1 MANHER
7 LSGLRN
13 KDSVI
18 LLGLP
23 EKKKNACVFLS
34 PVKLKMNL
42 GWGPSYLEFK
52 DAGATTSRIT
62 GNGANA
68 IRLSGP
74 TPTDQVQLQ
83 NIRNPTALTDA
94 SNKSYVDFKV
104 NQGLSGVVKTDASVQ
119 QKDGQFTFAN
129 LADSTTPSD
138 GSLVVS
144 GGLGVGLNM
153 NVGGQVSA
161 DSYLVTS
168 DAALKSQI
176 ESLDSPLERLR
187 GVNSYSYKLNG
198 SERVRVGILAQE
210 LEENGLGD
218 LVEELSDHKAVDYNG
233 LVGVLLGAIKEL
245 DKEVKLL
252 REKLG

>member
-1 MANHER
+1 
-7 LSGLRN
+7 
-13 KDSVI
+13 
-18 LLGLP
+18 
-23 EKKKNACVFLS
+23 
-34 PVKLKMNL
+34 MNL

-52 DAGATTSRIT
+52 DGGATTCRIS

-68 IRLSGP
+68 IRLSGA
-74 TPTDQVQLQ
+74 TLGDQVQLQ
-83 NIRNPTALTDA
+83 NIRNPTSLTDA

-104 NQGLSGVVKTDASVQ
+104 SQRLRRVVKTDASVQ

-129 LADSTTPSD
+129 LTDSTSPSD

-153 NVGGQVSA
+153 NVGGQISA

-218 LVEELSDHKAVDYNG
+218 LVEDLSDHKAVDYNG

-245 DKEVKLL
+245 DREVKSL